1 MKSASDVK
9 NRTMA
14 SYTTRKTKSGTVT
27 DVRFRII
34 DESGKEVQR
43 RLCGYPNKR
52 AAQQAYIN
60 FMKTYTPPTFKLK
73 SDDKYIFDE
82 LLLLYK
88 KKMEAELA
96 VSSYYD
102 LKRIFEKFITPYYT
116 GKCLPALKKADFA
129 LWQTEIWSTKN
140 PRTNEFYK
148 KNYLSKIRTT
158 LMTFLT
164 WCEDTFD
171 IPNQYAH
178 VKKPKRKE
186 MKTEMQIWE
195 LDEFILFQNS
205 IDDVMWKTFFMLL
218 FYTGCRVGE
227 LLALS
232 DYDIIQ
238 EKNNYY
244 MCINKGL
251 TRKTDNTDD
260 KYIITAPKTS
270 TSNRKVQLPD
280 VMSRQIQNYFEYKK
294 ENNIEPTFLF
304 GGTRP
309 IPQRTYQRYF
319 AYYSERAGLKHI
331 RIHDLRH
338 SHASMLIHFNV
349 PITVISKRLGHSTVK
364 MTLEKYSHC
373 YPDDENVAI
382 SAIDTSINRIN
393 CDTTYGTKHC

>member
-1 MKSASDVK
+1 MP
-9 NRTMA
+9 
-14 SYTTRKTKSGTVT
+14 SYATRKTKSGTVT

-34 DESGKEVQR
+34 DENGKEVQR
-43 RLCGYPNKR
+43 RLCGYPTKR
-52 AAQQAYIN
+52 AAQQAYLD
-60 FMKTYTPPTFKLK
+60 FMKSYTPPTFKLK
-73 SDDKYIFDE
+73 KDDKYTFDE
-82 LLLLYK
+82 LFSLYK

-102 LKRIFEKFITPYYT
+102 LNWIFDKYITPYFS
-116 GKCLPALKKADFA
+116 GKTLPTLKKADFT
-129 LWQTEIWSTKN
+129 LWQTEIWSSKN
-140 PRTNEFYK
+140 PKTGEFYK

-186 MKTEMQIWE
+186 MKSEMQIWE
-195 LDEFILFQNS
+195 LDEFIKFQNVV
-205 IDDVMWKTFFMLL
+205 DDIVWKTFFMLL
-218 FYTGCRVGE
+218 FYSGCRVGE

-232 DYDIIQ
+232 DFDIIT
-238 EKNNYY
+238 EKDNCY
-244 MCINKGL
+244 ISIHKGL
-251 TRKTDNTDD
+251 TRKTANTED
-260 KYIITAPKTS
+260 KYLITPPKTS

-280 VMSRQIQNYFEYKK
+280 VVAKQITDYLAYKK
-294 ENNIEPTFLF
+294 KIGISSTFLF
-304 GGTRP
+304 GGDSP

-319 AYYSERAGLKHI
+319 ARYTEVAGLKHI

-349 PITVISKRLGHSTVK
+349 PITVISKRLGHSSVK

-373 YPDDENVAI
+373 YSDDENVAI
-382 SAIDTSINRIN
+382 SAINNSIKTISYDTN
-393 CDTTYGTKHC
+393 YGTKLD